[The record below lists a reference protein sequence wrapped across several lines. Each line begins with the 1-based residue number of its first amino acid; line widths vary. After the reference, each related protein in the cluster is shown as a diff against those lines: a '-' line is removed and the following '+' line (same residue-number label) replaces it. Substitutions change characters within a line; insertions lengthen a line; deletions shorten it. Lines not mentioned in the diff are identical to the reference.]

1 MEFSNSFFCT
11 LGGTTIKKLSF
22 HNLSFRTLNNLEK
35 TFLGKISIIL
45 EFGIGI
51 FIPKYSYDESFS
63 ASYLFWPIISLI
75 KHIKINI
82 GNVLCKIIYNN
93 FLKTVNPKP
102 TKTFTFRLQSNLLFE
117 LNLELFEQMFYTDK
131 WLITR
136 SSFQIPFTT
145 T

>member
-1 MEFSNSFFCT
+1 M
-11 LGGTTIKKLSF
+11 LI
-22 HNLSFRTLNNLEK
+22 
-35 TFLGKISIIL
+35 
-45 EFGIGI
+45 
-51 FIPKYSYDESFS
+51 FS

-102 TKTFTFRLQSNLLFE
+102 TKTFNFRLQSNLLFE

-136 SSFQIPFTT
+136 SSFQIPFTMT
-145 T
+145 